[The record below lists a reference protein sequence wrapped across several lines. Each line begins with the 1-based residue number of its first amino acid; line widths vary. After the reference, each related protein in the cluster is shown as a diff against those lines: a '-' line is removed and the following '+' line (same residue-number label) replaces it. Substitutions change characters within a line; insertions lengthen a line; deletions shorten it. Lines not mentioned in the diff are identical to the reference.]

1 MVSLYKSTEKNGH
14 HDLQIDNT
22 VQQQL
27 KRLRQQWSAISKV
40 IHQSPDIDTLFQT
53 TVTEVREK
61 IGSDRALI
69 YCFSSPSSG
78 TVVAESRTVGWT
90 PAVGETIATT
100 IFGFEKREDYLEQ
113 QVVSFDDIST
123 AKFTPYQSQLLDKF
137 QIKATLSI
145 PILLRTD
152 KFLTSSSKSNTD
164 VWGLLVV
171 INCSEARQWLEEE
184 IILLSQVACE
194 LSQAL
199 QGSQFRAVLEEQEQE
214 QQSIAKLI
222 DKIRLSTEVD
232 YLFKITTQE
241 IRQLLQCDRV
251 AIYRFN
257 PDWSGEF
264 VAESVAGG
272 WVQLVEPD
280 VKTIWEDTHLQQTQG
295 GRYRNHE
302 TSVVH
307 DIYQANYTPCHIELL
322 EQFEAKAYVIA
333 PIFVKQ
339 KLWGLLAAYQNSRSR
354 QWQNSEVRLLTKI
367 SNQFGIAVYQAEY
380 LQQLQIKSEQL
391 SQIAEQEKALTKVV
405 NRIRE
410 SLDINAIFKIT
421 TQEIRHLLQCD
432 RVAVFR
438 FNSDWSGEF
447 VAESVASGWL
457 RLVAPDIKTVW
468 EDTYLQETQGGRY
481 AKGETFTVDDIY
493 QVNHTRCHLD
503 RLEEFEVKAYI
514 IVPVFAGQKLWGLLA
529 AYQNKSSRHWHSWEV
544 NLLAQIGTQFGLALQ
559 QAEYLQQLEAKSAQ
573 LVTVSQREK
582 AAKELLE
589 QEAIQLLASVRPALD
604 GDLTVRA
611 PVTEDILGTI
621 ADAYNNTLQSL
632 RKIVTQLQ
640 TASQQVAQTSSSSD
654 ASLEDL
660 AKLAQR
666 QSQQVTSALNEIRRM
681 EESTENVV
689 ANAELVQAAVRQA
702 NKTIESGDA
711 AMDRTVEAIQ
721 TIRETVAQTSKKIKR
736 LSESSQKIS
745 KVINLISNFATQTN
759 VLALNAAIE
768 ATRAGEYGKGFA
780 VVADEVR
787 SLSRQSAA
795 ATVEIEKLV
804 QEIQTE
810 TGEVAV
816 AMETGI
822 QQVVEGT
829 NMVNETRQ
837 NLNAIVTST
846 AEISNL
852 IQQISNSTQV
862 QMSQSVL
869 VTNSMQDVAK
879 ISDETS
885 TEFDK
890 IAAVFQELSEMAQN
904 LLTSASQF
912 KVN

>member
-241 IRQLLQCDRV
+241 IRQ
-251 AIYRFN
+251 
-257 PDWSGEF
+257 
-264 VAESVAGG
+264 
-272 WVQLVEPD
+272 
-280 VKTIWEDTHLQQTQG
+280 
-295 GRYRNHE
+295 
-302 TSVVH
+302 
-307 DIYQANYTPCHIELL
+307 
-322 EQFEAKAYVIA
+322 
-333 PIFVKQ
+333 
-339 KLWGLLAAYQNSRSR
+339 
-354 QWQNSEVRLLTKI
+354 
-367 SNQFGIAVYQAEY
+367 
-380 LQQLQIKSEQL
+380 
-391 SQIAEQEKALTKVV
+391 
-405 NRIRE
+405 
-410 SLDINAIFKIT
+410 
-421 TQEIRHLLQCD
+421 LLQCD